1 MNLQNAEATFGKD
14 SPQYVDI
21 LEIIEHY
28 MASIDDHR
36 KTEVEARTTNDTS
49 KISDNALTGAFAN
62 LVIRPKS

>member
-28 MASIDDHR
+28 MSTIDDREKDETGFAR
-36 KTEVEARTTNDTS
+36 KDGIKPALEPS
-49 KISDNALTGAFAN
+49 LTGVFAN
-62 LVIRPKS
+62 LAIRPKN